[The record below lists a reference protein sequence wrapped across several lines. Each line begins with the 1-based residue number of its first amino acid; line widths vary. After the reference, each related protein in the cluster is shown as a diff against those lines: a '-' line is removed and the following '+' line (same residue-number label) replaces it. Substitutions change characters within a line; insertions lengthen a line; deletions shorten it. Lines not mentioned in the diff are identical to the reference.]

1 MLVDA
6 RSQPPLAVRD
16 TADRILL
23 VGSAAAPV
31 GGDAL
36 EIEVVVGAGATAV
49 IGSVAATSIFP
60 GPHGERSRSDTDV
73 AVAGGGRL
81 LWWPEPLLSIAG
93 SNHRSTTR
101 VGLVAGAR
109 CTIVEEVSLGRSGQP
124 SGTLELDLRVER
136 AGVPIVHHVERFGP
150 DEPGT
155 GSSVGVAD
163 ARHVIS
169 GVVVGVDPGDGAH
182 PDRSPRSRRL
192 APRRRRRGDGAR
204 HRVRSALR
212 PAAARRTPPVPA
224 TCNARGLTPSV
235 AGWSEAGEASR
246 RQGDEHGED
255 GDRPQHGANDEPG
268 RGVAEQHLG
277 VPAEHRARGPIRP
290 SPSPAGARRTTG
302 ASPASTRRAHRR
314 WTRRSTGTR
323 RTTCPAPPGRSPT
336 RDRGTS
342 AAS

>member
-1 MLVDA
+1 VRASARIEVARRDGRDVLVDA

-23 VGSAAAPV
+23 VGSAASPV

-60 GPHGERSRSDTDV
+60 GPHAERSRLDTNV

-169 GVVVGVDPGDGAH
+169 GVVVGVDPGMARTRIDLHARGAWL
-182 PDRSPRSRRL
+182 PVAADAAMVLVTASDRP
-192 APRRRRRGDGAR
+192 
-204 HRVRSALR
+204 SALR
-212 PAAARRTPPVPA
+212 LLAELRPCLRPA
-224 TCNARGLTPSV
+224 T
-235 AGWSEAGEASR
+235 
-246 RQGDEHGED
+246 
-255 GDRPQHGANDEPG
+255 
-268 RGVAEQHLG
+268 LG
-277 VPAEHRARGPIRP
+277 V
-290 SPSPAGARRTTG
+290 
-302 ASPASTRRAHRR
+302 
-314 WTRRSTGTR
+314 
-323 RTTCPAPPGRSPT
+323 
-336 RDRGTS
+336 
-342 AAS
+342 